1 MSDPREF
8 GVILKPAEEGGYT
21 VSVPD
26 LPGCHT
32 EGETLEESLE
42 MARDAIEGYLQ
53 VLADEGLPLPK
64 PARFERVK
72 VGAWAGGCRPFAHA
86 NWSGFSR
93 RRGGDLLG

>member
-1 MSDPREF
+1 MSESREF

-32 EGETLEESLE
+32 EGDTWEEARE
-42 MARDAIEGYLQ
+42 MAKNAIEGYLQ
-53 VLADEGLPLPK
+53 VLADEGRPLPK

-72 VGAWAGGCRPFAHA
+72 VGA
-86 NWSGFSR
+86 
-93 RRGGDLLG
+93 